1 MLKIFQKCEYGC
13 VHISLLRCE
22 RACAHPHVHFSLE
35 KMCGCLCRCV
45 CKKWGAGACAAHYE
59 NVCNVRVGADK
70 NPHSKKVWICYMM
83 TYFAP
88 NLSHTQKVNTP
99 SQERMRWRWRNY
111 RLSIYVMYQG
121 KQKWRN
127 CGLNPKS
134 PDYKIGWAILVE

>member
-1 MLKIFQKCEYGC
+1 MRAYITFKVRTC
-13 VHISLLRCE
+13 VRTSARPFLPRKN
-22 RACAHPHVHFSLE
+22 VWVLE
-35 KMCGCLCRCV
+35 LCRCV
-45 CKKWGAGACAAHYE
+45 RKKWGAGACAAHYE

-127 CGLNPKS
+127 CRLNPKS